1 MELKNKFGFEL
12 KYRSVVL
19 LSMLVVIPNLLGL
32 LDIPTM
38 WGFKIHIFQYMV
50 FVAAFVLGPLAGL
63 IAGGFGSVMATVS
76 MGNPVIFVGNMWL
89 GFLVGLFSRRGFG
102 NLQSV
107 GLAMAIQLPFVMLAD
122 FYLIGMPFAVL
133 WKLLLSLFVCDLLW
147 AVAATKSAPWF
158 MGLVAKKS

>member
-1 MELKNKFGFEL
+1 MQLKNKFGFEL
-12 KYRSVVL
+12 RYRSIAL
-19 LSMLVVIPNLLGL
+19 LCMLVIIPNLLGL
-32 LDIPTM
+32 LDIPTV

-63 IAGGFGSVMATVS
+63 VAGGFGSVMATVS

-102 NLQSV
+102 KLQSV

-122 FYLIGMPFAVL
+122 YYLMGLSASVLGM
-133 WKLLLSLFVCDLLW
+133 LLVSLIVCNLVW
-147 AVAATKSAPWF
+147 AVAAIKSVSWF
-158 MGLVAKKS
+158 SGLVSVKN

>member
-1 MELKNKFGFEL
+1 MQLKNKFVFEL
-12 KYRSVVL
+12 KYRSIVL

-32 LDIPTM
+32 LDIPTV

-102 NLQSV
+102 PLQSV
-107 GLAMAIQLPFVMLAD
+107 GLAMTIQLPFVILAD

-133 WKLLLSLFVCDLLW
+133 WKLLISLIVCDLVW
-147 AVAATKSAPWF
+147 AVAAMKSAPWF
-158 MGLVAKKS
+158 EGLVSQKS